1 MFSRNLNET
10 IRILGFFEG
19 RDKMIQLNPHIT
31 LTDCKAKVISEFNLM
46 TQPKNI
52 NLYFRIL
59 KPPKLVENIMD
70 LKDFDRIVISITEE
84 NSKLDMELEIPLNK
98 EEIRAND
105 DLSDLSAENSF
116 ESSIAESNT
125 DFSYFWRQYEQ
136 ELFPDIK
143 SFTAILRIWAKK
155 VGIRIR
161 QQKGAEINDLRLR
174 FACLGSTIKI
184 SKACPYRLVFRV
196 NLFWKIQVRKCCVRA
211 QLP

>member
-1 MFSRNLNET
+1 
-10 IRILGFFEG
+10 
-19 RDKMIQLNPHIT
+19 
-31 LTDCKAKVISEFNLM
+31 
-46 TQPKNI
+46 
-52 NLYFRIL
+52 
-59 KPPKLVENIMD
+59 MD

-143 SFTAILRIWAKK
+143 SS
-155 VGIRIR
+155 
-161 QQKGAEINDLRLR
+161 QQ
-174 FACLGSTIKI
+174 F
-184 SKACPYRLVFRV
+184 
-196 NLFWKIQVRKCCVRA
+196 
-211 QLP
+211 